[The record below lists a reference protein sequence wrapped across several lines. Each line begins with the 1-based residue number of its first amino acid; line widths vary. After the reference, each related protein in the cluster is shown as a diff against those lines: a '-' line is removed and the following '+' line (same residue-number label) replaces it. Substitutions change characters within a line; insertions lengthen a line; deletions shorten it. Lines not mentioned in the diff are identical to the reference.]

1 MKIKLDENLGQRG
14 IYLFREAGYDTTT
27 VAEQKLCSATDRKL
41 LEHCQKEKRCLVT
54 LDFGNPILFNPK
66 EYFGIAVLRLPPK
79 STPIDL
85 YDTIRT
91 MIKALRQKDL
101 KGSLWIVQKGR
112 IREYIPEE

>member
-1 MKIKLDENLGQRG
+1 MRIWGKEGF
-14 IYLFREAGYDTTT
+14 IYFAKPGMTRP
-27 VAEQKLCSATDRKL
+27 Q
-41 LEHCQKEKRCLVT
+41 
-54 LDFGNPILFNPK
+54 

-85 YDTIRT
+85 YDAIRT